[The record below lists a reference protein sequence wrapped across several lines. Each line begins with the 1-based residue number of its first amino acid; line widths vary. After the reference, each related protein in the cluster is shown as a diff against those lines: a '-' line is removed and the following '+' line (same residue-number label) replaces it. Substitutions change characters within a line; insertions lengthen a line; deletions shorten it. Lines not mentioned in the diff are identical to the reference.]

1 MENSWKI
8 SALCAGIA
16 FGISVMFGIIGG
28 VGFGTIL
35 LRAVAGAV
43 LFAGLG
49 SVVVVLTRRFLP
61 ELLQPDPEAGTAGEG
76 VDIVIPDLN
85 PHENADEYGDM
96 NDNEYRRRASR
107 EPEEEELDG
116 LVEEIEE
123 IPRSELSV
131 GDSDDDSDL
140 VEEIDSLPDM
150 GSFESSFSASYVDGN
165 IEREAPPDKNEQD
178 PALLAKVVQTILRK
192 EKKG

>member
-16 FGISVMFGIIGG
+16 FGISVLFGIIGG

-49 SVVVVLTRRFLP
+49 FVVVVLTRRFLP
-61 ELLQPDPEAGTAGEG
+61 ELLQPDPEAGTSGEG

-96 NDNEYRRRASR
+96 NGNEYRRRASR